1 MNHTEDMR
9 IRKILL
15 EVQNGQD
22 INKAVMQL
30 KVIMGGLRLD
40 TDKIDLQ
47 CFNCGK
53 MIRPFNGDKEMGIV
67 FEDGYP
73 DSVAGPGEPAVA
85 YSVCHN
91 CMEEP

>member
-15 EVQNGQD
+15 EVQNGED

-30 KVIMGGLRLD
+30 KVVLAGLRLD
-40 TDKIDLQ
+40 TDKIDLE

-53 MIRPFNGDKEMGIV
+53 IIEPFCADKEMGII
-67 FEDGYP
+67 FEEGTS
-73 DSVAGPGEPAVA
+73 DSMAGPGEPAVA